1 MDTDHLIF
9 IGLFPIIVR
18 PMALLLIVKS
28 VVQVIFK
35 IGYFPNVE
43 L

>member
-1 MDTDHLIF
+1 MVVS
-9 IGLFPIIVR
+9 LFPIIVR
-18 PMALLLIVKS
+18 PMALSLIVKS